1 MDKED
6 ADIGKFKNTE
16 GAFVNYTK
24 VKEVT
29 KQRFNLAP
37 RKQFCGVEIA
47 GDRPRS
53 TAMDSD
59 GWEITEDGT
68 MRRKMPSR
76 WQVYS
81 GGRAGRAYPM
91 QGCLMLFDTDRERD
105 IGLGVRYPFKALEE
119 GECVIHER
127 MATALRL
134 KVGDIFYVKVDMY

>member
-1 MDKED
+1 M
-6 ADIGKFKNTE
+6 
-16 GAFVNYTK
+16 NYTK
-24 VKEVT
+24 VQEVT

-47 GDRPRS
+47 ADRS
-53 TAMDSD
+53 AATAVDAD
-59 GWEITEDGT
+59 DWEVTEDGT
-68 MRRKMPSR
+68 MRRKMPTR

-81 GGRAGRAYPM
+81 GGRAGNGGRGQSM